1 MQSPHPGSRPSP
13 TDRRAV
19 AATSRKA
26 SAGRRGRRE
35 CLAAPERA
43 LEEAVQAH
51 GALLRSVAR
60 RILGDDDQAR
70 DAVQEA
76 LVALWQSREEPEN
89 LRGWLVQAVVHRSLH
104 ARRTRDRRAHWE
116 REAGG
121 LTAGWCPLCDPEH
134 QTEARRRLQAFE
146 EALASLSRE
155 HRSVVL
161 LRELEGLEYEEISR
175 RLGIPVGTV
184 RSRLNRAR
192 RVLRALAGVDG
203 VEGTV

>member
-1 MQSPHPGSRPSP
+1 MQSPGPDWQRPLP
-13 TDRRAV
+13 ERRAA
-19 AATSRKA
+19 AATPREG
-26 SAGRRGRRE
+26 SAHRRGRRRGST
-35 CLAAPERA
+35 APGRA

-51 GALLRSVAR
+51 DALLRSVAR

-76 LVALWQSREEPEN
+76 LVALWQSCEEPEN

-116 REAGG
+116 REAGS
-121 LTAGWCPLCDPEH
+121 LRTGWCPLCDPEH
-134 QTEARRRLQAFE
+134 QTEARRRLQALE

-161 LRELEGLEYEEISR
+161 LRELEGLEYEEISH